1 MGEINLFELKK
12 VIFEV
17 MKHNSIKTQ
26 KELAVRLGYAESY
39 LSQVLTGRVSCNKR
53 FLDNLTMLY
62 DGLDIKSRIYKQDDN
77 SVIEKAPAQP
87 IEAQNNDFEVTKASL
102 ETENKML
109 REQLAALR
117 EQYDL
122 LLQQVLKK

>member
-39 LSQVLTGRVSCNKR
+39 LSQVLTG
-53 FLDNLTMLY
+53 
-62 DGLDIKSRIYKQDDN
+62 I
-77 SVIEKAPAQP
+77 
-87 IEAQNNDFEVTKASL
+87 
-102 ETENKML
+102 
-109 REQLAALR
+109 
-117 EQYDL
+117 
-122 LLQQVLKK
+122 

>member
-87 IEAQNNDFEVTKASL
+87 IEAQSNDFEVTKASL

>member
-53 FLDNLTMLY
+53 FLDNLTMLSRY
-62 DGLDIKSRIYKQDDN
+62 KDIKIKY
-77 SVIEKAPAQP
+77 
-87 IEAQNNDFEVTKASL
+87 
-102 ETENKML
+102 
-109 REQLAALR
+109 
-117 EQYDL
+117 
-122 LLQQVLKK
+122 

>member
-1 MGEINLFELKK
+1 MGKINLFELKK

-53 FLDNLTMLY
+53 FLDNHK
-62 DGLDIKSRIYKQDDN
+62 DIKIKY
-77 SVIEKAPAQP
+77 
-87 IEAQNNDFEVTKASL
+87 
-102 ETENKML
+102 
-109 REQLAALR
+109 
-117 EQYDL
+117 
-122 LLQQVLKK
+122 